1 MAEKD
6 QAPTAA
12 TPNPA
17 PQAPAPTASAP
28 LGTMVAPADGQPAA
42 PQPGPNDPIPEADLA
57 LLNRAPKLRWGVI
70 GCGVIANEMA
80 ASLALEGRRI
90 AGVANRTRAKAEAY
104 AARHGVEKVYDSYQ
118 QMYDDP
124 DIDAIYVTTP
134 HNTHIDFIRDAAAAG
149 KHILCEKA
157 ITLNTAELDEG
168 MRLAAENGVVLM
180 DACTILHMPLYREL
194 RRRLEAGDF
203 GRVHMAQVNFGSF
216 REYDEKV
223 RFFNPQLAGGAML
236 DIGVYAFT
244 MARTFL
250 DSAPTEYLSLENPAF
265 TGVDEESAIIMRN
278 AERQLC
284 TFSLTLHAKQPKRYV
299 IATDRGYLEGMEY
312 PRADE
317 ASFVWW
323 PENRRE
329 TFRVGQRRLALNYAL
344 ADLEAAVAGE
354 PAALRCAEWSHDVMR
369 MMTDVRYQWDF
380 RYPEE
385 RNE

>member
-1 MAEKD
+1 MAQND
-6 QAPTAA
+6 QQ
-12 TPNPA
+12 N
-17 PQAPAPTASAP
+17 ASAP
-28 LGTMVAPADGQPAA
+28 LGTMVAPADGVAPTPQPA
-42 PQPGPNDPIPEADLA
+42 PGDPIPEADLA
-57 LLNRAPKLRWGVI
+57 ILNRAPKLRWGVI

-80 ASLALEGRRI
+80 ESLKLEGRTI
-90 AGVANRTRAKAEAY
+90 SGVANRTHDKAVAY
-104 AARHGVEKVYDSYQ
+104 AERHGIEKVYDSYE
-118 QMYDDP
+118 QMYADP

-134 HNTHIDFIRDAAAAG
+134 HNTHIDYIRGAARAG

-168 MRLAAENGVVLM
+168 MALARENGVVLM

-194 RRRLEAGDF
+194 RHRLEAGDF
-203 GRVHMAQVNFGSF
+203 GRVHMVQVNFGSY
-216 REYDEKV
+216 REYDEKI
-223 RFFNPQLAGGAML
+223 RFFNPDLAGGAML

-250 DSAPTEYLSLENPAF
+250 SSAPNEFASLENPAF
-265 TGVDEESAIIMRN
+265 TGVDEESSIIMRN
-278 AERQLC
+278 PDKQLC

-299 IATDRGYLEGMEY
+299 VATDKGYLEGMEY

-317 ASFVWW
+317 ASFLWW

-329 TFRVGQRRLALNYAL
+329 TFHVGQRRLALNYAL

-354 PAALRCAEWSHDVMR
+354 AEAARCAEWSHDVMR
-369 MMTDVRYQWDF
+369 LMTDVRYEWDF

-385 RNE
+385 RGE